1 MGVSGYS
8 WDSTIK
14 VDRDYFH
21 DNASGFGTAQL
32 LKLRRYRMAAALAG
46 WK

>member
-1 MGVSGYS
+1 
-8 WDSTIK
+8 

-21 DNASGFGTAQL
+21 DNAPGIGTAQL
-32 LKLRRYRMAAALAG
+32 LKLRRYRMAALAG